1 MENETNIVRV
11 FDVAKCRAKNG
22 AGDLVDC
29 LAPEQANICG
39 NSLPFGYG
47 FFCKHPRRKEFIE
60 ITKKLRSKLVSP
72 PNVSQSDNQ
81 D

>member
-11 FDVAKCRAKNG
+11 FDVARCRAKNS

-39 NSLPFGYG
+39 HSLAFGHG
-47 FFCKHPRRKEFIE
+47 FFCKHPRRKEFIK
-60 ITKKLRSKLVSP
+60 ITEKLRSKLISL

-81 D
+81 E

>member
-1 MENETNIVRV
+1 MDNETNIVRV

-39 NSLPFGYG
+39 NSLPFGHG

-60 ITKKLRSKLVSP
+60 ITEKLRSKLNSL
-72 PNVSQSDNQ
+72 PNVLQSDNQ
-81 D
+81 E